1 MVLALFVIFFVLI
14 ILGIPIGV
22 SIGLAV
28 FSVILCSG
36 QVSCVIASQA
46 LIRQI
51 SSFSLVAIP
60 FFMLAGEI
68 MEKSGITQKLVDFAD
83 AVVGWI
89 TGGLAYVAIFT
100 GILMGGISGSGP
112 ADTAALGGI
121 MIPSMIKS
129 GYPKNYSAAALAAS
143 GSIGAIIPPSITMVV
158 LAGILGESVGA
169 MLMAGLVPGILI
181 GLLMMLVSGLIC
193 HYKKYAIRDKSEFSW
208 EKLGRAF
215 VNALIPMMAPL
226 MIVGGIVLGIFTATE
241 ASVVVSVYTLIIG
254 LFVYRTIKLRD
265 LKEIFSSAI
274 VSSAN
279 VLLII
284 GVSAGFSWVLTYN
297 NFPSLV
303 TGLMLGISTN
313 KFVIVLLVNI
323 IFLVGGMFMEGLAL
337 ILMFVPIFQPIMA
350 AVGVNPMIFG
360 VMVLINVVIGTLT
373 PPVGVCL
380 FVSSSISG
388 EKVTSI
394 GRAVLPFVGCMVL
407 VMFLVVLLPDI
418 VMFVPRLAG
427 LAG

>member
-143 GSIGAIIPPSITMVV
+143 GSIGAIIPPI
-158 LAGILGESVGA
+158 
-169 MLMAGLVPGILI
+169 
-181 GLLMMLVSGLIC
+181 
-193 HYKKYAIRDKSEFSW
+193 
-208 EKLGRAF
+208 
-215 VNALIPMMAPL
+215 
-226 MIVGGIVLGIFTATE
+226 
-241 ASVVVSVYTLIIG
+241 
-254 LFVYRTIKLRD
+254 
-265 LKEIFSSAI
+265 
-274 VSSAN
+274 
-279 VLLII
+279 
-284 GVSAGFSWVLTYN
+284 
-297 NFPSLV
+297 
-303 TGLMLGISTN
+303 
-313 KFVIVLLVNI
+313 
-323 IFLVGGMFMEGLAL
+323 
-337 ILMFVPIFQPIMA
+337 
-350 AVGVNPMIFG
+350 
-360 VMVLINVVIGTLT
+360 
-373 PPVGVCL
+373 
-380 FVSSSISG
+380 
-388 EKVTSI
+388 
-394 GRAVLPFVGCMVL
+394 
-407 VMFLVVLLPDI
+407 
-418 VMFVPRLAG
+418 
-427 LAG
+427 